1 MNNMSVMS
9 QGSAHDNNNYYQP
22 ATDNQM
28 MNNMQNMQNMSNMNN
43 MPNMNNQMMDNMP
56 RVGCRD
62 NMGGNRGNWNNANNN
77 QMMARTNR
85 NDGMLHFNTM
95 SSVMSSN
102 PNSQSTMSGV
112 TAGSPSGTISLQPE
126 SLTNSDFLPAY
137 LKQFIGKWIRADFL
151 IGNSIEQRVGILED
165 VGASYIILNAIEPA
179 TLVVCDL
186 FAIKFVTIILDD
198 SEYPKLLLV

>member
-1 MNNMSVMS
+1 MNNMNAMN
-9 QGSAHDNNNYYQP
+9 QGSAHDYHNYYMP
-22 ATDNQM
+22 ASDDRM
-28 MNNMQNMQNMSNMNN
+28 MNDIGNMQNMNNMGNMNN
-43 MPNMNNQMMDNMP
+43 MPRVSCKDNEWNNRN
-56 RVGCRD
+56 
-62 NMGGNRGNWNNANNN
+62 NWNNNWGNSNNN
-77 QMMARTNR
+77 QMMPRPNR

-95 SSVMSSN
+95 PSVMSSN
-102 PNSQSTMSGV
+102 PNNQNTMSGV
-112 TAGSPSGTISLQPE
+112 TQGSPSGMISIQPE

-151 IGNSIEQRVGILED
+151 IGDAIEQRVGILED

-186 FAIKFVTIILDD
+186 FAIKFVTIVLDD